1 MRSARIGTPIVL
13 IVIGAILR
21 WAVSDAVPGVDL
33 TTIGLILLV
42 AGVIWLVLELILGR
56 PRARVTRERT
66 DVHGPGTAGTA
77 GPAGGQHVERE
88 VRRDEI

>member
-21 WAVSDAVPGVDL
+21 WAVADAIPAVDL
-33 TTIGLILLV
+33 TMIGLIMLA
-42 AGVIWLVLELILGR
+42 AGAIWLVLELILGR
-56 PRARVTRERT
+56 PRAQVTRERT
-66 DVHGPGTAGTA
+66 DVQGPGTT

-88 VRRDEI
+88 IRRDEM